1 MSIRVEAK
9 TLDLALVRAA
19 GQLGVTQDRMSYTV
33 EEKSLGFLGMF
44 GKKVVIKAWTK
55 NDRGPMNSDRHQRP
69 ARRDENRRDEN
80 RKDENR
86 RDEPRR
92 DNRGPRPD
100 HRQNAK
106 NMDAGSRTS
115 ENKEAAPGSEKHQR
129 SEKQGE
135 GSNRNEDRRH
145 QGRGRRPDRHQNRF
159 QNEDRTAS
167 FGGENEEDD
176 YERAPAPPITDEQ
189 MQQVKAELSAFAAEL
204 GRYMLGE
211 TVAVETEQV
220 GERMIFDL
228 KSDHLAAQITKN
240 LKIAEAFEHL
250 IRKKTRELKQD
261 LPFRVFVDAMKTRL
275 LREAELAELAKD
287 FSNKVHE
294 SKQPMVLNYRR
305 SYDRKIIHMAL
316 DQDDRVVT
324 KSIGKG
330 PNRKLMILPANHVAE
345 GEASH

>member
-19 GQLGVTQDRMSYTV
+19 GQLGVTQDRMAYAI
-33 EEKSLGFLGMF
+33 EEKSVGFLGMF

-55 NDRGPMNSDRHQRP
+55 NDRSNTRPDRPQRSD
-69 ARRDENRRDEN
+69 
-80 RKDENR
+80 R

-92 DNRGPRPD
+92 DGRGPRPD
-100 HRQNAK
+100 HRQNTRSQEDLVAGAK
-106 NMDAGSRTS
+106 SAESRDNGTATERRS
-115 ENKEAAPGSEKHQR
+115 R
-129 SEKQGE
+129 SERGGE
-135 GSNRNEDRRH
+135 SSARNDDRRPH
-145 QGRGRRPDRHQNRF
+145 GRSRRPDRHQNRF
-159 QNEDRTAS
+159 QNEDRAAAYAQS
-167 FGGENEEDD
+167 EGEDDD
-176 YERAPAPPITDEQ
+176 YERAPAPPITEEQ
-189 MQQVKAELSAFAAEL
+189 TQQVKAELSTFAAEL

-228 KSDHLAAQITKN
+228 KSEHLAAQITKN

-275 LREAELAELAKD
+275 LREAELAEMAKD

-330 PNRKLMILPANHVAE
+330 PNRKLMILPANHTGEV
-345 GEASH
+345 EASH

>member
-19 GQLGVTQDRMSYTV
+19 GQLGVTQDRMAYAI
-33 EEKSLGFLGMF
+33 EEKNVGFLGMF

-55 NDRGPMNSDRHQRP
+55 NDRGNMKPDRPQRSD
-69 ARRDENRRDEN
+69 
-80 RKDENR
+80 R
-86 RDEPRR
+86 RDEPKR
-92 DNRGPRPD
+92 DGRGPRPE
-100 HRQNAK
+100 HRQNSRSQEDSVAGAK
-106 NMDAGSRTS
+106 SAEGRDNGASTERR
-115 ENKEAAPGSEKHQR
+115 PR
-129 SEKQGE
+129 SERGGE
-135 GSNRNEDRRH
+135 SSARNDERRPH
-145 QGRGRRPDRHQNRF
+145 GRGRRPDRHQNRF
-159 QNEDRTAS
+159 QNDDRAAAYAHS
-167 FGGENEEDD
+167 EGEEDD

-189 MQQVKAELSAFAAEL
+189 MQQVKAELSTFAAEL

-228 KSDHLAAQITKN
+228 KSEHLAAQITKN

-275 LREAELAELAKD
+275 LREAELAEMAKD

-330 PNRKLMILPANHVAE
+330 PNRKLMILPANHTGE
-345 GEASH
+345 TEASH